1 MMKLNYVVACIL
13 FVCSS
18 LVLAADPEL
27 QMLSE
32 HPVDGMH
39 AGNLSGLAR
48 CGEQLW
54 TISDR
59 DDDRLYKLDTRATVW
74 KAEVVLINVPPAPDD
89 AGRTLSMKAQSF
101 FRSLAGNGAL
111 DFEGITCDSGR
122 NLYVLSET
130 YSAILKVP
138 SSGASAWFLTI
149 SPNMQI
155 KSREAG
161 LLAHANALFEGLVI
175 TGIASTQIWLAA
187 ERQKRGLVKIE
198 RRITPIYYAWYCA
211 VGCVVMAEGGL
222 APQPPQFSGSKS
234 VEKDFSDIALFNNKL
249 FLLDRNA
256 FKVCR
261 HEMLTGKQE
270 RCWSFAADALV
281 PSRQYNAEH
290 GMAEALLV
298 DAQGAW
304 IGVDNNSSTRA
315 DGESRPIVWRFAA
328 PAGGWDASP

>member
-1 MMKLNYVVACIL
+1 MMKLNYVIAGIL
-13 FVCSS
+13 LVCSS
-18 LVLAADPEL
+18 LVLAAEPEL
-27 QMLSE
+27 RMLSE
-32 HPVDGMH
+32 HPVDGMRG
-39 AGNLSGLAR
+39 GNLSGLAK

-54 TISDR
+54 TVSDR
-59 DDDRLYKLDTRATVW
+59 DDDRIYRLDTRVTVW
-74 KAEVVLINVPPAPDD
+74 KAEAILINVPPAPVDP
-89 AGRTLSMKAQSF
+89 GRTLGMKTQSF
-101 FRSLAGNGAL
+101 FRSLVGNGAL
-111 DFEGITCDSGR
+111 DFEGITCDSAR

-130 YSAILKVP
+130 YSAILKV
-138 SSGASAWFLTI
+138 STNGALAWLSI
-149 SPNMQI
+149 SPNMLT
-155 KSREAG
+155 KAREAG

-175 TGIASTQIWLAA
+175 TGIASTEIWLAA

-198 RRITPIYYAWYCA
+198 RRITPIYYTWYCA
-211 VGCVVMAEGGL
+211 SDCVVMTEGGL
-222 APQPPQFSGSKS
+222 APQPPQFPGSKL

-256 FKVCR
+256 FKICR

-281 PSRQYNAEH
+281 ASRQYTSEH
-290 GMAEALLV
+290 GMTEALLV

-304 IGVDNNSSTRA
+304 IGVDNNFATRA

>member
-1 MMKLNYVVACIL
+1 MMKLNYVVAGIL

-27 QMLSE
+27 RMLSE
-32 HPVDGMH
+32 HPVDGMRG
-39 AGNLSGLAR
+39 GNLSGLAK

-74 KAEVVLINVPPAPDD
+74 KAEAVLINVPPVPDD
-89 AGRTLSMKAQSF
+89 AGRTLGMKTQSF

-111 DFEGITCDSGR
+111 DFEGITCDSAR

-130 YSAILKVP
+130 YSAILKV
-138 SSGASAWFLTI
+138 SSNGALAWLNI

-155 KSREAG
+155 KAREAG

-175 TGIASTQIWLAA
+175 TGIASTEIWLAA

-198 RRITPIYYAWYCA
+198 RRITPIYYTWVCTP
-211 VGCVVMAEGGL
+211 GCVVMAEGGL
-222 APQPPQFSGSKS
+222 APQPPQFPGSKS
-234 VEKDFSDIALFNNKL
+234 VDKDFSDIALFNNKL
-249 FLLDRNA
+249 YLLDRNA
-256 FKVCR
+256 FKICR
-261 HEMLTGKQE
+261 HEMSTGKQE

-290 GMAEALLV
+290 GMTEALLV

-304 IGVDNNSSTRA
+304 IGVDNNFATRA